1 MPVHGVS
8 QRFASSL
15 FNGARKLTA
24 TAAHR
29 TLIVRKL
36 KGLESIISVT
46 SVHYHMS
53 IVESWRFVTADEK
66 LPFDDVTPDPLH
78 PEFKRLKEL
87 YYHADPEYS
96 GRFTVPVLWDKKT
109 ETIVN
114 NESSEI
120 IRMLYTEFDTLLP
133 EEKKTLYLYPE
144 ELREKIDEANAWVYD
159 DINNGV

>member
-1 MPVHGVS
+1 
-8 QRFASSL
+8 
-15 FNGARKLTA
+15 
-24 TAAHR
+24 
-29 TLIVRKL
+29 
-36 KGLESIISVT
+36 
-46 SVHYHMS
+46 MS
-53 IVESWRFVTADEK
+53 IVDSWRFVTADEK

-87 YYHADPEYS
+87 YYRADPEYS

-120 IRMLYTEFDTLLP
+120 IRMLYTEFDHLLP
-133 EEKKTLYLYPE
+133 KEKKTLDLYPE